1 MIPLSNKFS
10 KISGKHQN
18 QILAENN
25 SESIFVYGTGS
36 VGNDVW
42 KLLNAKGFA
51 LKGFMDH
58 RGTQSNLVGT
68 NIYLPQDERISKEER
83 KNSSVIIAIHNRD
96 ANISLILENLRALKY
111 RGIITLIDLYD
122 RFPSEL
128 GERYWL
134 TSRDF
139 YSRFPDSIRS
149 AHDLLADQTSRDIY
163 NRLIQF
169 RLSGDYS
176 LLPQPDLEHQY
187 FPADIPAWKTPLRLV
202 DCGAF
207 DGDTL
212 KNFITANISIEAV
225 AAFEPD
231 LINFRKLSQFVKENQ
246 NHLPHT
252 SLWPCGVFSSTTQ
265 LHFATGRGESSNIT
279 NAGESTLQCISLDEA
294 ISTFTPNL
302 IKMDIEGAEVEA
314 LRGAQYILQ
323 EARPGLAI
331 SVYHR
336 PEHLW
341 EIPLLIERL
350 MRGSY
355 QYYLRSHGFN
365 DFDIVLYAIPV

>member
-1 MIPLSNKFS
+1 MLKNEGRKLFI
-10 KISGKHQN
+10 
-18 QILAENN
+18 
-25 SESIFVYGTGS
+25 YGTGTFARDIFDVLIQHGLKVNSFLDHLPRQTMIKELS
-36 VGNDVW
+36 V
-42 KLLNAKGFA
+42 
-51 LKGFMDH
+51 
-58 RGTQSNLVGT
+58 
-68 NIYLPQDERISKEER
+68 
-83 KNSSVIIAIHNRD
+83 SSPDTIPMETRSDSTIIIGIHNRA
-96 ANISLILENLRALKY
+96 ANIAALISRLKLLGFAQIITPIELYDEFTDDLGVRFWMTRRNFYNDYKQEINSTKTSFADKTSRELYESLIL
-111 RGIITLIDLYD
+111 
-122 RFPSEL
+122 
-128 GERYWL
+128 
-134 TSRDF
+134 
-139 YSRFPDSIRS
+139 
-149 AHDLLADQTSRDIY
+149 
-163 NRLIQF
+163 F
-169 RLSGDYS
+169 RTSGDYS
-176 LLPQPDLEHQY
+176 IIPQPDLEHQY
-187 FPADIPAWKTPLRLV
+187 FPPDIPAWKTPLRLV

-212 KNFITANISIEAV
+212 KNFINANISIEAV